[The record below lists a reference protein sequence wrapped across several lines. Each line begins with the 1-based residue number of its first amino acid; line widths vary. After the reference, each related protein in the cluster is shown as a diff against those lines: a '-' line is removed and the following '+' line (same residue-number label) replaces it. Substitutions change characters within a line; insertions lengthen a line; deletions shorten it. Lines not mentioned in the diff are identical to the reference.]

1 MWTDQIIV
9 SWVANSFPR
18 PLVKR
23 SISIAIANMIG
34 NTATIYGSYMYPAT
48 AAPRYIPGGSAN
60 TVICLMVALLALVL
74 RFVHVKE
81 NKELERLEDRELAD
95 GGQAGNGGSGD
106 RRATGFRYVY

>member
-1 MWTDQIIV
+1 
-9 SWVANSFPR
+9 
-18 PLVKR
+18 
-23 SISIAIANMIG
+23 MIG

-48 AAPRYIPGGSAN
+48 AAPRYIPGGTAN

-81 NKELERLEDRELAD
+81 NKELEKLEDRELAD

-106 RRATGFRYVY
+106 NRATGFRYVY

>member
-1 MWTDQIIV
+1 
-9 SWVANSFPR
+9 
-18 PLVKR
+18 
-23 SISIAIANMIG
+23 
-34 NTATIYGSYMYPAT
+34 
-48 AAPRYIPGGSAN
+48 
-60 TVICLMVALLALVL
+60 MVALLALVL